1 MVQHV
6 ILGQVVPLMLVAM
19 WRVRWRLPAL
29 LSWMIGITVV
39 IGTSIPPI
47 YHLATASTTVAWTIR
62 AALVL
67 SGVLFW
73 NPVVGRIRRAQLS
86 PGAAL
91 VYSITA
97 CFSTTLAGAYV
108 AFSATTTDQQVAG
121 LIMWVP
127 CCMIYLSVTLAI
139 VLRAMY
145 GASSMASQQ
154 AN

>member
-1 MVQHV
+1 
-6 ILGQVVPLMLVAM
+6 
-19 WRVRWRLPAL
+19 
-29 LSWMIGITVV
+29 
-39 IGTSIPPI
+39 
-47 YHLATASTTVAWTIR
+47 
-62 AALVL
+62 
-67 SGVLFW
+67 
-73 NPVVGRIRRAQLS
+73 LS